1 MPKKIRAKYG
11 QSWTAFG
18 GLKLSPPIIRYI
30 SLPSLVEAKR
40 TPGITV
46 SWSPFGWVDE
56 GGTAFVKGAPPIR
69 GKGRDEIAAMGDM
82 GKAIDRGLGKAIEL
96 SKAHRE
102 KGVALVTIR
111 KRVKRMPAK
120 AAAMMQAGRRKELVT
135 LVTTLV

>member
-11 QSWTAFG
+11 SSYTAFG
-18 GLKLSPPIIRYI
+18 GLKLSPPIVRYI
-30 SLPSLVEAKR
+30 SLSSLVEAKR

-56 GGTAFVKGAPPIR
+56 GGTAFLKGAPPIR
-69 GKGRDEIAAMGDM
+69 GLGRDEIKALGKMGD
-82 GKAIDRGLGKAIEL
+82 AIDTGLGKAIDL
-96 SKAHRE
+96 SKKHTE

-120 AAAMMQAGRRKELVT
+120 AAAMMQAGRRKALVT
-135 LVTTLV
+135 AVTTLV